1 MSKKGRKPPSRAK
14 EPAKRIKAKGSAKK
28 PGNAPSIPDL
38 TDALSAAMARLK
50 AAQISRLLGDAIPA
64 GLPDHAESCQD
75 AAGRKKAGKARKE
88 AGKAG
93 KAGKQG
99 GKPKKRAMK
108 KARQTDPAGEAD
120 PQIHVSGTRL
130 PKAA

>member
-1 MSKKGRKPPSRAK
+1 MSKKGRKPPSHAK
-14 EPAKRIKAKGSAKK
+14 ESAKRIKAKGAAKR

-50 AAQISRLLGDAIPA
+50 AAQISRLLGDAIAA
-64 GLPDHAESCQD
+64 GRPDPAESGQG

-93 KAGKQG
+93 KPGKPT

-108 KARQTDPAGEAD
+108 KARQASPAGEAGAQLHD
-120 PQIHVSGTRL
+120 SGTRL
-130 PKAA
+130 RKAA